1 MKSSKNTTLNRK
13 QIIEDTKKVFLKKIE
28 KLEQGEQNELLKLY
42 MEVLKEL
49 KIWKYWTL
57 DTKMLAP

>member
-1 MKSSKNTTLNRK
+1 MKSSKNSILNSK
-13 QIIEDTKKVFLKKIE
+13 QIIKDTKKVFLKKIE

-49 KIWKYWTL
+49 KI
-57 DTKMLAP
+57 

>member
-1 MKSSKNTTLNRK
+1 MKSSKKSTLNSK
-13 QIIEDTKKVFLKKIE
+13 QIIKDTKKVFLKKIE

-49 KIWKYWTL
+49 KI
-57 DTKMLAP
+57 

>member
-1 MKSSKNTTLNRK
+1 MKSSKNSTLNSK
-13 QIIEDTKKVFLKKIE
+13 QIIKNTKKVFLKKIE

-49 KIWKYWTL
+49 KI
-57 DTKMLAP
+57 

>member
-1 MKSSKNTTLNRK
+1 MKSSKNSTLNSK
-13 QIIEDTKKVFLKKIE
+13 QIIKDTKKVFLKKIE

-49 KIWKYWTL
+49 KI
-57 DTKMLAP
+57 